1 MKKNHYILI
10 LVLVTASVI
19 SLTVFSRTSQA
30 YDTTSGQ
37 NPNGAVDVGSG
48 KSSAT
53 ANVNPGTGSTGGTAD
68 PVSGFNGSTWADDPA
83 TPAVNVTGSAN
94 SATTNTTGS
103 ANAAPTNTT
112 GGANSAPVNT
122 TGGANPADSSNKTI
136 TLSNP
141 LDKKFNSVGAL
152 VEGFVEIFTYLV
164 VIFAVIMI
172 IWTGLQYIL
181 AGGNTEKMKQAS
193 IKLGWLV
200 VGVAVVIGA
209 RVIVH
214 VVINT
219 LQATGTVNQNVI
231 QSANNAINNK

>member
-1 MKKNHYILI
+1 MKKNHYILT
-10 LVLVTASVI
+10 LVFVSIIFFSSTPL
-19 SLTVFSRTSQA
+19 SLA
-30 YDTTSGQ
+30 D
-37 NPNGAVDVGSG
+37 
-48 KSSAT
+48 
-53 ANVNPGTGSTGGTAD
+53 TGSA
-68 PVSGFNGSTWADDPA
+68 NGSTWAD
-83 TPAVNVTGSAN
+83 AVDSN
-94 SATTNTTGS
+94 SSTKN
-103 ANAAPTNTT
+103 T
-112 GGANSAPVNT
+112 GGAVNPNPGTGSVDGVVGQASAP
-122 TGGANPADSSNKTI
+122 GKTV

-181 AGGNTEKMKQAS
+181 AGGNTEKMKKSS

-214 VVINT
+214 IVINT